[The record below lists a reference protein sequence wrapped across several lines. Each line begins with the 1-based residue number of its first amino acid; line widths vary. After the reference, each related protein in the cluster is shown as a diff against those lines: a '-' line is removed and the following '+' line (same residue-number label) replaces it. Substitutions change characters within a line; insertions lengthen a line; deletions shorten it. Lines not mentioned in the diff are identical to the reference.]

1 MKVAILAIGN
11 EVLCG
16 KVVDTNGAF
25 ISREIDLMGGKVVYK
40 ASVQDTLNDIA
51 LGLRQAYEHGDLV
64 ITIGGLGPTVDDL
77 TREAVAKYFDEELL
91 YSEEIFNEIGQ
102 HFKRMNRKMPDNNKH
117 QAYHFKTG
125 QVLKNNNGTAPGLSL
140 EKEGKRVYLL
150 PGPPHELKEMFQQ
163 SVKPELL
170 QLINEPTA
178 ARSYRLY
185 GIGESPAED
194 KVIHLYHK
202 YPQLNVAPY
211 CTPSIVD
218 YIVKTPQSN
227 EKELDLFEKE
237 FLEILGEHC
246 VGSADVELNVRV
258 VDALKEKG
266 LTIATV
272 ESCTGGMLASSLIDV
287 SGASE
292 VFMEGLVTYSDVA
305 KINRL
310 GVDGQLI
317 ATYGAVSEEVAKD
330 MAKKLQEKTAADVTV
345 SITGIAGPSG
355 GSDAKPVGTVY
366 LGICIGSEEQVNLYH
381 FSGDRD
387 RIRMRAVNQ
396 ALYTL
401 FKWLKKG

>member
-1 MKVAILAIGN
+1 MNVAILAIGN

-25 ISREIDLMGGKVVYK
+25 ISREIDLMGGKVTYK
-40 ASVQDTLNDIA
+40 GSVQDTLNDIT
-51 LGLRQAYEHGDLV
+51 LGLKQAYEHADLV

-77 TREAVAKYFDEELL
+77 TREAVARFFDEELL
-91 YSEEIFNEIGQ
+91 YSEEIFSEIGE
-102 HFKRMNRKMPDNNKH
+102 HFARMNRKMPDNNKH

-125 QVLKNNNGTAPGLSL
+125 HVLKNSNGTAPGLSL
-140 EKEGKRVYLL
+140 KKEGKVVYLL
-150 PGPPHELKEMFQQ
+150 PGPPHELKEMFQK
-163 SVKPELL
+163 SVAPDLL
-170 QLINEPTA
+170 QLINEPTT

-202 YPQLNVAPY
+202 YPKLNVAPY

-218 YIVKTPQSN
+218 YIVKTSQSN
-227 EKELDLFEKE
+227 AEELDLFEKE
-237 FLEILGEHC
+237 FLDILGEHC

-258 VDALKEKG
+258 VDLLKEKG
-266 LTIATV
+266 LTIATA
-272 ESCTGGMLASSLIDV
+272 ESCTGGMLASALIDV
-287 SGASE
+287 PGASK
-292 VFMEGLVTYSDVA
+292 VFMEGFITYSDAA

-317 ATYGAVSEEVAKD
+317 ATYGAVSEEVAID
-330 MAKKLQEKTAADVTV
+330 MAEKLKEQTKADVTV
-345 SITGIAGPSG
+345 SITGIAGPGG
-355 GSDAKPVGTVY
+355 GSDEKPVGTVY
-366 LGICIGSEEQVNLYH
+366 MTVCIGEEEQTNVYR

-387 RIRMRAVNQ
+387 RIRTRAVNQ

-401 FKWLKKG
+401 FKLLKKG